1 MFARWLLVLLALVG
15 VLALA
20 VPRPSSGARA
30 EERYVVRP
38 GDTLWELA
46 TERFGGDPREGVWEI
61 RQRNELAGA
70 LLEPGTVLYLPARAV
85 IPDELP

>member
-1 MFARWLLVLLALVG
+1 MLLALTVLLAL
-15 VLALA
+15 AA
-20 VPRPSSGARA
+20 PRPSSGASD

-46 TERFGGDPREGVWEI
+46 ADRYGGDPRKGIWAI

-70 LLEPGTVLYLPARAV
+70 LLVPGTVLYLPAREGEA
-85 IPDELP
+85 

>member
-1 MFARWLLVLLALVG
+1 MFVRWALVLLALAG

-20 VPRPSSGARA
+20 APRPSSGAHG

-46 TERFGGDPREGVWEI
+46 AARFDGDPRAGIWRIRERNGLGGVT
-61 RQRNELAGA
+61 
-70 LLEPGTVLYLPARAV
+70 LEPGEVLYLPAGAGGA
-85 IPDELP
+85 

>member
-1 MFARWLLVLLALVG
+1 MFARWSLVLLALAA

-20 VPRPSSGARA
+20 APRPSSGAGG

-46 TERFGGDPREGVWEI
+46 ADRFGGDPRKGIWEI
-61 RQRNELAGA
+61 RERNDLAGA
-70 LLEPGTVLYLPARAV
+70 LLVPGTVLYLPAAGG
-85 IPDELP
+85 DA

>member
-1 MFARWLLVLLALVG
+1 MFARWSLALLALAG

-20 VPRPSSGARA
+20 APRPSSGASA

-46 TERFGGDPREGVWEI
+46 AMRFGGDPRQGVWVI
-61 RQRNELAGA
+61 RERNGLAPGV
-70 LLEPGTVLYLPARAV
+70 LRPGTVLYLPA
-85 IPDELP
+85 PGGGG